1 MSPSTSPQRALL
13 AVGAL
18 ALCLGIWLGGIDAAA
33 ADPAPG
39 AENGRYA
46 LSPTADGVLRLDTR
60 TGVVST
66 CSNGGHGWAC
76 YAAPDER
83 KAMDEEI
90 GRLQAEN
97 EKLKAELAAR
107 GPAQS
112 GEAGALPKPDRQ
124 TAPKAE
130 GGRKLEIPLPSAAD
144 VDRVESLLQHAWRRL
159 LDMAKGVQNDGS
171 GKI

>member
-1 MSPSTSPQRALL
+1 MSPAASPLRVFLVA
-13 AVGAL
+13 GAL
-18 ALCLGIWLGGIDAAA
+18 ALCLGGIGAAV
-33 ADPAPG
+33 ADPAPS

-60 TGVVST
+60 TGVIST

-90 GRLQAEN
+90 GRLEAEN

-112 GEAGALPKPDRQ
+112 AEAGALPKSAPQ
-124 TAPKAE
+124 AAPKAE
-130 GGRKLEIPLPSAAD
+130 GGRKIEIPLPSTAE
-144 VDRVESLLQHAWRRL
+144 VGRVESLLQHAWRRL
-159 LDMAKGVQNDGS
+159 LDMAKGVQSDGS

>member
-1 MSPSTSPQRALL
+1 MSPATSPSRVFL

-18 ALCLGIWLGGIDAAA
+18 ALCLGGIGAAA
-33 ADPAPG
+33 ADPAPSAG
-39 AENGRYA
+39 NGRYA

-66 CSNGGHGWAC
+66 CSDGGHGWAC

-83 KAMDEEI
+83 KAMDDEI

-107 GPAQS
+107 RPA
-112 GEAGALPKPDRQ
+112 EPVKTGALPKTDRQ
-124 TAPKAE
+124 GASKSQAE
-130 GGRKLEIPLPSAAD
+130 RKIEIPLPSAAD
-144 VDRVESLLQHAWRRL
+144 VARVESLLQHAWRRL
-159 LDMAKGVQNDGS
+159 LDMAKGVQSDGS